1 MTTESEGDERRA
13 RRRAVIKE
21 HHPDRGGDVS
31 AFIAALAELDR
42 TGPPPGGTAPAGAPP
57 GAPVLVTARP
67 RSLRALRRRSRSAL
81 AGIRRTI
88 PRPWPGS
95 RRYGH
100 L

>member
-1 MTTESEGDERRA
+1 MSDGDERRA
-13 RRRAVIKE
+13 RRRAVIRE

-31 AFIAALAELDR
+31 ALIAALAELDG
-42 TGPPPGGTAPAGAPP
+42 TGPSASSGASLS
-57 GAPVLVTARP
+57 APVLVTTRL
-67 RSLRALRRRSRSAL
+67 RSLRTLRRRSRSAL

-100 L
+100 LDGA

>member
-1 MTTESEGDERRA
+1 MSDGDERRT

-21 HHPDRGGDVS
+21 LHPDRGGDVS
-31 AFIAALAELDR
+31 TFIAALAELDAA
-42 TGPPPGGTAPAGAPP
+42 GPPADRASGASLS
-57 GAPVLVTARP
+57 APVLVTTRP
-67 RSLRALRRRSRSAL
+67 RSLRTLRRRSRSAL